1 MHTFLFY
8 NKFVICL
15 YMFRALITKIR
26 DKKVRPFNV
35 LIVTL
40 RMKHVSEHKHLYVGT
55 AETAGHRLTLD
66 Q

>member
-1 MHTFLFY
+1 
-8 NKFVICL
+8 
-15 YMFRALITKIR
+15 MFRALITKIR